1 MHEGQSTL
9 HGKSSS
15 LDQFVQCHQCPE
27 SLVVHSKN
35 ERFDL
40 FELIGHITVKFHD
53 SLFDLQLLLFQS
65 LAEVEFAGMDPNDIG
80 RECAFEVVL
89 SSGKVHN
96 CSKVNAFSY

>member
-53 SLFDLQLLLFQS
+53 SLFDLHSCSSNPLLKSS
-65 LAEVEFAGMDPNDIG
+65 LLGIDPNDIG